1 MPDLKSWGSQMLPSK
16 APAPIPPALPSRLWL
31 CPGVFVCWGVA
42 CPPSSPAQGSSSK
55 AWHRLSFLQNIHN
68 NNINNNIVDVVGPER
83 CPRVRVGAGSAYEG
97 QGRMLAPAW
106 ARRCRSRGCGGG
118 AHRATETTSGRR
130 TKGEAGRRDT
140 QRQTG
145 RGELQILRTQR
156 EAQRREWLGNR
167 L

>member
-68 NNINNNIVDVVGPER
+68 NNINNNIVDVVGPGR

-106 ARRCRSRGCGGG
+106 ARCCRSRGCGG
-118 AHRATETTSGRR
+118 RAPGRAECSTRFLIQPVMPEENLPPVNAATSGAPP
-130 TKGEAGRRDT
+130 AGR
-140 QRQTG
+140 G
-145 RGELQILRTQR
+145 RGLSAPGGHGL
-156 EAQRREWLGNR
+156 
-167 L
+167 

>member
-68 NNINNNIVDVVGPER
+68 NNINNNIVDVVGPGAAGGEAS
-83 CPRVRVGAGSAYEG
+83 CPHLSPQAPTDGAGLSCPLPVPPRHESWFSPPKALTLSNHQCPSPPCPLGLHFQISGGDVAWYG
-97 QGRMLAPAW
+97 QGDPL
-106 ARRCRSRGCGGG
+106 S
-118 AHRATETTSGRR
+118 
-130 TKGEAGRRDT
+130 AG
-140 QRQTG
+140 
-145 RGELQILRTQR
+145 LCL
-156 EAQRREWLGNR
+156 
-167 L
+167 